1 MKNLFLLVTAFLT
14 AGQAHA
20 AGFEKSVMWSGR
32 YAGLAGAAVSSVT
45 GGQSLFFNPA
55 GLAGPG
61 DISLNYSPTWIKLE
75 GNLASTTTKEESKV
89 GPLPFGG
96 AVAAYSFG
104 DGPTRFGFGAGYY
117 VVGGEKAYYGNVDL
131 STAGENAGFA
141 TTRALRPTLITDL
154 EITEYSL
161 GGALAFGEGFRVG
174 ANWRIVKA
182 KGELSTIKKTVAGTA
197 YSFLYVK
204 DLEQTRYDGW
214 RAGLQYESP
223 DGGWGVGATYRN
235 SLSFNPAGN
244 AFGTTTV
251 VPTQATTAQRF
262 DDKVNVGLVFPDAF
276 SVGAHLRATEQ
287 LHVFTG
293 VDLVKYSKAEAIKIK
308 GVANGTTLPD
318 IPLEWKDMW
327 NIRLGFE
334 YHATPMLDL
343 RAGYSLTTKTTSTT
357 HAKATL
363 PPAGT
368 GHLMAVGAGYSIMEN
383 LDLDGAFEYSW
394 NNGSGSMSMPTGS
407 TKELLAGIT
416 TDTKARVYA
425 LHTGLTY
432 RF

>member
-1 MKNLFLLVTAFLT
+1 ML
-14 AGQAHA
+14 
-20 AGFEKSVMWSGR
+20 SGK

-61 DISLNYSPTWIKLE
+61 DISLNYSPTWIKIE
-75 GNLASTTTKEESKV
+75 GNLASTATKEESKV

-117 VVGGEKAYYGNVDL
+117 VVGGEKAYYGSVDL
-131 STAGENAGFA
+131 SGQSDAPRTV
-141 TTRALRPTLITDL
+141 ALRPTLITDL

-161 GGALAFGEGFRVG
+161 GAAMAFGEGFRVG

-182 KGELSTIKKTVAGTA
+182 QGELSTIKKTIANTA

-204 DLEQTRYDGW
+204 DLKQTNYDGW
-214 RAGLQYESP
+214 RVGLQYERP
-223 DGGWGVGATYRN
+223 DGSWGVGLTYRN
-235 SLSFNPAGN
+235 SLNFNPAGN
-244 AFGTTTV
+244 ATGTTTI
-251 VPTQATTAQRF
+251 VPTQGTTAQRF

-334 YHATPMLDL
+334 YHATPQLDL
-343 RAGYSLTTKTTSTT
+343 RAGYSLTTKTTSGT

-368 GHLMAVGAGYSIMEN
+368 GHLVAAGAGYAILEN

-394 NNGSGSMSMPTGS
+394 NNGSGSMTMPTGS
-407 TKELLAGIT
+407 TKELLAGVT
-416 TDTKARVYA
+416 TETKARVYA

-432 RF
+432 KF